1 MDLNSNYH
9 SKVWL
14 VNENVM
20 VNMGMGLRWI
30 HTMPSGNQK
39 WPPTKHHLTTYKFE
53 HGAQTKSGPLALT
66 LACNQAFGLWAKESI
81 FTFQEVGLGS
91 PAVLRISFQQRDHG
105 DGSLF
110 DGPGKVL
117 AHRWKATRGC

>member
-20 VNMGMGLRWI
+20 VNMGTGFRWI
-30 HTMPSGNQK
+30 HPMPSGNQK
-39 WPPTKHHLTTYKFE
+39 WPPTKHHLTTYK
-53 HGAQTKSGPLALT
+53 S
-66 LACNQAFGLWAKESI
+66 CNQAFGLWAKESI

-91 PAVLRISFQQRDHG
+91 PADLRISFQQRDQG
-105 DGSLF
+105 DGSPF